1 MRTKACRKKVF
12 KMIFYVNVNASKDG
26 NGSKDMPFRHI
37 NDAAKVARPGD
48 EVIVAPGIYRE
59 YVNPVNG
66 GTPDKRIVYR
76 SEKLK
81 GAVITGAEVLS
92 NWKKYKGDTWVAEVD
107 NGVFGAYN
115 PYTTFVCGDWYFA
128 PTVRHTGA
136 VFINDLMMYETVSL
150 KECLAGESDPCAY
163 NLEESKY
170 KWYTEQ
176 KDGKTILYANFK
188 GMDPTKEKVEISA
201 RRNCFM
207 PDKPGKG
214 YITVSGFVIT
224 KGATTWAPPAAYQD
238 GLIGPHWSKGWIIED
253 CEVSNSRCCGIS
265 LGKYKDPE
273 NDMYFYTKQVKS
285 PTQMERDAVCRGQF
299 HGWLKERVGSHI
311 IRRCEVHHCE
321 QTGIVGRMGGVF
333 STIEDCH
340 IHHVCNSQQLGG
352 AETAGIKLHAAIDV
366 TIRRNHIHNCI
377 MGVWL
382 DWEAQGAR
390 ITQNLMHDNFRPEG
404 RKPAQ
409 GAMFSNDIF
418 IEVGH
423 GPTLIDNNVLL
434 SKVSV
439 VIPSEGIA
447 CVHNLMLGSFGLI
460 NSGVDSIVN
469 GQREPRYTP
478 YHIRHRTEVAGF
490 MTILH
495 GDDRIYNNIFVQNY
509 PITDKKRTAQASD
522 YEVVGTSCFD
532 IFPSYDEW
540 IGQFDMT
547 KEPDMGKLATAHF
560 GHLPVWVKG
569 NAYFNGAA
577 VGKHETDGFEN
588 KKNKIKVE
596 LVEKNGK
603 YTLKTNLYT
612 YLKDFRDGIITSD
625 ILGCAFEPEQRFE
638 NPDGTAITFDSDF
651 LGNHRGLSTIP
662 GPFADGEAAKS
673 VLW

>member
-1 MRTKACRKKVF
+1 
-12 KMIFYVNVNASKDG
+12 MIFYVNANASKDG

-273 NDMYFYTKQVKS
+273 NDLYFYTKQVKS

-423 GPTLIDNNVLL
+423 GPTLIDRW
-434 SKVSV
+434 K
-439 VIPSEGIA
+439 
-447 CVHNLMLGSFGLI
+447 
-460 NSGVDSIVN
+460 
-469 GQREPRYTP
+469 
-478 YHIRHRTEVAGF
+478 
-490 MTILH
+490 
-495 GDDRIYNNIFVQNY
+495 
-509 PITDKKRTAQASD
+509 
-522 YEVVGTSCFD
+522 
-532 IFPSYDEW
+532 
-540 IGQFDMT
+540 
-547 KEPDMGKLATAHF
+547 
-560 GHLPVWVKG
+560 
-569 NAYFNGAA
+569 
-577 VGKHETDGFEN
+577 
-588 KKNKIKVE
+588 
-596 LVEKNGK
+596 
-603 YTLKTNLYT
+603 LYT
-612 YLKDFRDGIITSD
+612 S
-625 ILGCAFEPEQRFE
+625 
-638 NPDGTAITFDSDF
+638 
-651 LGNHRGLSTIP
+651 
-662 GPFADGEAAKS
+662 
-673 VLW
+673 

>member
-1 MRTKACRKKVF
+1 
-12 KMIFYVNVNASKDG
+12 MIYYVNVNASKDG

-37 NDAAKVARPGD
+37 NDAAKIARPGD

-76 SEKLK
+76 SEKIK
-81 GAVITGAEVLS
+81 GAVITGAEVLTG
-92 NWKKYKGDTWVAEVD
+92 WKKYKGDTWVAEVD

-128 PTVRHTGA
+128 PTIRHTGA
-136 VFINDLMMYETVSL
+136 VFINDLMMYETATL
-150 KECLAGESDPCAY
+150 KECLDGKSDPCAY

-170 KWYTEQ
+170 KWFTEQ

-188 GMDPTKEKVEISA
+188 GMDPTKEKVEISV

-207 PDKPGKG
+207 PDKPGRG

-265 LGKYKDPE
+265 LGKYRDPE
-273 NDMYFYTKQVKS
+273 NDMYFYTKHVKS

-423 GPTLIDNNVLL
+423 GPTLIDNNILL

-439 VIPSEGIA
+439 VMPSDGIA
-447 CVHNLMLGSFGLI
+447 CVHNLMLGSFSLI

-469 GQREPRYTP
+469 GQREPRFTP

-509 PITDKKRTAQASD
+509 PVTDKKKTAKDCD
-522 YEVVGTSCFD
+522 YEVSGTSCFD
-532 IFPSYDEW
+532 IFPSYEEW
-540 IGQFDMT
+540 IAQFDMD

-577 VGKHETDGFEN
+577 VGKHETDGLEN
-588 KKNKIKVE
+588 KKNKVKVE
-596 LVEKNGK
+596 LVKKDGK

-612 YLKDFRDGIITSD
+612 YLKGFEDGIITSD

-662 GPFADGEAAKS
+662 GPFADGDVAKS
-673 VLW
+673 VLC